1 MFFLWRRWYR
11 IELFKIIHEIRIYF
25 FCFKFF
31 WISSFSR
38 QEWEFFK
45 LFFCHSLP
53 YFYAY
58 PNEGGRDFSHWQEF
72 VSLPNCI
79 PRLNFKIII
88 MIITLKHIIRKAEND
103 TCDWF
108 AAYYMNVENF
118 STRYIKNGYISIYLL
133 EKETYDISISS
144 IYKKHFKHE
153 WKLNASRH

>member
-11 IELFKIIHEIRIYF
+11 IEKFKIIHEIRIYF

-53 YFYAY
+53 YFYTY

-118 STRYIKNGYISIYLL
+118 STRYIKNGYISIYFTAW
-133 EKETYDISISS
+133 KGNVWYFYI
-144 IYKKHFKHE
+144 IY
-153 WKLNASRH
+153 L